1 MSIEENRHYKEVK
14 DKKKHPASK
23 CRNAKCM
30 ICHPNKVA
38 KFDKP
43 KYKFKKEDYDIND
56 YL

>member
-14 DKKKHPASK
+14 DKKRHPKSK

-30 ICHPNKVA
+30 ICHPYKVA